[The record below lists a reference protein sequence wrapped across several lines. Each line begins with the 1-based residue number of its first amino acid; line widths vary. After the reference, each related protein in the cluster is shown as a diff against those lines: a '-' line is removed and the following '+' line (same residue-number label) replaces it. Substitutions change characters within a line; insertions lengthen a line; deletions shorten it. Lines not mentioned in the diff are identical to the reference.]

1 MKFETS
7 SAPHLAPS
15 TSVQRVM
22 VLVLIALLPG
32 IATYVHWFGPAILV
46 QIALAAATAVVVEAA
61 MLRLRGRPLA
71 PLADGSALV
80 TAVLLALCLPPLA
93 PWGLTVTGT
102 AFALVFGKHLY
113 GGLGYNPFN
122 PAMLGY
128 VVLLISFP
136 APMSRWVAPDITLS
150 LSDALSAIL
159 APGADP
165 VVQSALDA
173 VTQATPLDLVRTE
186 LALNMTVDEI
196 GADPRFGLQAMGEA
210 WSAIGVAW
218 LAGGALLLAT
228 RVIRWHAPVAMLATL
243 ALLAAAFHGGDP
255 GRYPD
260 AGFHLWSGATMLGAM
275 FIITDPVTAAASNL
289 GRIWQGIGVGALLW
303 VIRTYGGYPDGLA
316 FAVLLVNA
324 AVPMIDH
331 WTRPRAYGEAA

>member
-1 MKFETS
+1 MRFETAA
-7 SAPHLAPS
+7 APHLAPS

-22 VLVLIALLPG
+22 GLVLLALVPG
-32 IATYVHWFGPAILV
+32 VAVYVDAFGPAILV
-46 QIALAAATAVVVEAA
+46 QLALAMATALAVEAA
-61 MLRLRGRPLA
+61 LLKARGRPLG

-93 PWGLTVTGT
+93 PWWLVVTGT

-128 VVLLISFP
+128 VVLLVSFP

-150 LSDALSAIL
+150 LADSLSAIL
-159 APGADP
+159 APGADA
-165 VVQSALDA
+165 VVATAVDA

-186 LALNMTVDEI
+186 LARALTFDEAL
-196 GADPRFGLQAMGEA
+196 ADPRLGSAAWTRVGLAFA
-210 WSAIGVAW
+210 
-218 LAGGALLLAT
+218 AGGALLLAT

-243 ALLAAAFHGGDP
+243 ALFAAAFHGGDP

-260 AGFHLWSGATMLGAM
+260 AAFHLTSGAALLGAF
-275 FIITDPVTAAASNL
+275 FIVTDPVTAAASNR
-289 GRIWQGIGVGALLW
+289 GRLWYGAAVGALVWL
-303 VIRTYGGYPDGLA
+303 IRTYGGYPDGVA
-316 FAVLLVNA
+316 FAVLLMNA
-324 AVPMIDH
+324 AVPLIDH